1 MVLINAGIFYVNY
14 MCRNHK
20 IFMLL
25 NFLFTDPTHRKDY
38 YKILGVSPNAEQKQ
52 IKKAYFDV
60 STLPFLELSIFVSV
74 FPPCSR

>member
-1 MVLINAGIFYVNY
+1 
-14 MCRNHK
+14 
-20 IFMLL
+20 MLL